1 VPAPAPDSQ
10 HAPDLEA
17 VRRSAFRWKRLLV
30 STVLVVITLIWVT
43 WYEITTHEQSESLI
57 AEGRRQG
64 NLAISVSQYL
74 TRAFANADAVAQYL
88 ASVHASAAMTLPEQL
103 ASRARA
109 NPLFL
114 DLSVCFDDGTLL
126 TSSSGGASA
135 QRKAWCRAWLGDVP
149 QDVKSFAG
157 QVVDHPSG
165 TLVPLLTRL
174 PAAVDRG
181 AGAIALLIDVRNM
194 LGLMQEYSVPA
205 ETVVLVTGA
214 DGKVRARW
222 HSRVGMSDQRAPE
235 AALLPAVLSA
245 ATLGQLHAVE
255 GKPVLASARPM
266 QKYGLD
272 VLVVSSVQD
281 TLAEARTR
289 SFYYGIASAS
299 ATVLVGLFALLLLRL
314 QAKALRSAESLG
326 SARQRLQ
333 DLNDELEQK
342 VHARTAQLEA
352 ANRDLEAFSYTVAHD
367 VRAPIAAIQGFADAL
382 RPAVDAAAGHPKA
395 GHYLRRIVA
404 NAGQMSELTE
414 SLLALGRL
422 TRPASPPATLDLS
435 AMAREVV
442 SGLQERE
449 SSTRAVDLSIQE
461 GLCVQG
467 DAVLMRLVLENLLG
481 NAWKFSAA
489 RQPAVIALE
498 GQCDDQGWLT
508 VAVRDNGEGFDPAR
522 AVDLFKPFRR
532 MHPAGAFPGTGI
544 GLATVERILRLH
556 GGSVW
561 LQSSVEGGTTA
572 FFKMR
577 ASPC

>member
-1 VPAPAPDSQ
+1 VIAPAPDSQ

-17 VRRSAFRWKRLLV
+17 VRRSASRWKWLLL

-43 WYEITTHEQSESLI
+43 WFEITTHEESESLR
-57 AEGRRQG
+57 AAGRRQG

-88 ASVHASAAMTLPEQL
+88 ASVHASAAMALPEQVV
-103 ASRARA
+103 SRARA
-109 NPLFL
+109 NPIFL
-114 DLSVCFDDGTLL
+114 DMSICFEDGTLL
-126 TSSSGGASA
+126 SSAGAA
-135 QRKAWCRAWLGDVP
+135 AAANRKAWCRAWLDEAP
-149 QDVKSFAG
+149 PDARSFSG
-157 QVVDHPSG
+157 QVVRDPSG
-165 TLVPLLTRL
+165 TLVPLITKFSAT
-174 PAAVDRG
+174 PDRG
-181 AGAIALLIDVRNM
+181 AGVIVLLIDVRNM
-194 LGLMQEYSVPA
+194 LGLLQEYSVPD

-222 HSRVGMSDQRAPE
+222 HSGSAMADQRAPE
-235 AALLPAVLSA
+235 AALLPAVREA
-245 ATLGQLHAVE
+245 ATLGQLRAVE
-255 GKPVLASARPM
+255 GKPVLATARPM

-272 VLVVSSVQD
+272 VLVVSSVKD

-289 SFYYGIASAS
+289 SFYYGIASAC

-314 QAKALRSAESLG
+314 QGKALRSAESLG

-333 DLNDELEQK
+333 DLNDELEEK

-382 RPAVDAAAGHPKA
+382 RPAVDAAVTYPKA

-404 NAGQMSELTE
+404 NAAQMSDLTE

-422 TRPASPPATLDLS
+422 TRPATPPASLDLS
-435 AMAREVV
+435 ATAREVV
-442 SGLQERE
+442 NGLRERE
-449 SSTRAVDLSIQE
+449 VGARAVDISIQD
-461 GLCVQG
+461 GLCVHG

-481 NAWKFSAA
+481 NAWKFSAT
-489 RQPAVIALE
+489 RQPAVIAME
-498 GQCDDQGWLT
+498 GQCDEQGWLT
-508 VAVRDNGEGFDPAR
+508 VTVRDNGEGFDQAR

-532 MHPAGAFPGTGI
+532 MHPAGAFAGTGI

-561 LQSSVEGGTTA
+561 LQSSIEGGTTA
-572 FFKMR
+572 FFRMR
-577 ASPC
+577 ASPH